1 MIYVLVLSGLL
12 EGSIFHEPVTVFHLL
27 FALVLWAVIV
37 YGIEV
42 VLKKTQ
48 KVTKV
53 VQGEPA
59 VLISEG
65 KVNMEEL
72 DKNHIDLEQLQVLLR
87 KHGCYSLKDAYY
99 AILEIDGG
107 LSVITKSEKQV
118 PSVLL
123 VDEGR
128 IDFDTLSSLDKNETW
143 LRSKLEKLGYWD
155 VENIV
160 YCEWKPGEELH
171 VFTYDDTT
179 TSEQKLD
186 G

>member
-12 EGSIFHEPVTVFHLL
+12 EGSIFNEPVTVFHLL

-59 VLISEG
+59 VLTSEG

-72 DKNHIDLEQLQVLLR
+72 DKNHIDLEQLRALLR
-87 KHGCYSLKDAYY
+87 KHGCY
-99 AILEIDGG
+99 
-107 LSVITKSEKQV
+107 
-118 PSVLL
+118 
-123 VDEGR
+123 
-128 IDFDTLSSLDKNETW
+128 
-143 LRSKLEKLGYWD
+143 
-155 VENIV
+155 
-160 YCEWKPGEELH
+160 
-171 VFTYDDTT
+171 
-179 TSEQKLD
+179 
-186 G
+186 